1 MTKVCAWCDRH
12 FAPRSRTQAC
22 CSNRCRQ
29 YLNEWR
35 KRQARDY
42 QPPVRGSDRRQRG
55 TTAAQRGLGTPHQRA
70 RGLLLTQL
78 RASSVMYCPF
88 CHAQLRH
95 GQQLDFDHSLPRGY
109 GGTTGD
115 RLAHSAAIG
124 QPAHASP
131 TAAAALRSGE
141 PSQIAT
147 SPQPRMAPQPRHI
160 SVPVMPRCFRSRG

>member
-1 MTKVCAWCDRH
+1 MTKVCAWCDRD

-35 KRQARDY
+35 KRQAPDY

-55 TTAAQRGLGTPHQRA
+55 TTAQRGLGTPHQRA

-78 RASSVMYCPF
+78 RAGSVMYCPF

-95 GQQLDFDHSLPRGY
+95 GQQLDLDHSLPGVY

-115 RLAHSAAIG
+115 RSCPAWPVTSWQRSPWPSTSAHRYLSMMRA
-124 QPAHASP
+124 QNS
-131 TAAAALRSGE
+131 RSG
-141 PSQIAT
+141 
-147 SPQPRMAPQPRHI
+147 
-160 SVPVMPRCFRSRG
+160 GG